1 MLDGKFI
8 RGTTPTH
15 TFELPIALDF
25 VRDLTITYKQNG
37 EVLVKRRLE
46 DCDIHEN
53 IVAVTLD
60 QQESLSFL
68 PNEIAEV
75 QLKLLTEGG
84 RVVASPTYR
93 IAVEDAL
100 DTEVFDI

>member
-25 VRDLTITYKQNG
+25 VRYLTITYKQDG

-46 DCDIHEN
+46 DCDVHEN

-68 PNEIAEV
+68 PDEIAEV
-75 QLKLLTEGG
+75 QLKLLTKGG